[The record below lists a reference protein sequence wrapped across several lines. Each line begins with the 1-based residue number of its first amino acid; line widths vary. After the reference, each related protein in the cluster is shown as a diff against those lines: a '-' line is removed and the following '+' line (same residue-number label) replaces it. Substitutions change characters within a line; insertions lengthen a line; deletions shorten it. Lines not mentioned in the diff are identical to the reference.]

1 MHKCRRYQG
10 SGRAQALPIGIHPV
24 RPFGRSAADSF
35 RMLEPPPAAPI
46 NWVFRHAIGG
56 AVQGVEMLT
65 KNPSRQPRPTFTDQ
79 EALLFHSQ
87 GRPGKL
93 EVIATKPM
101 ATQRDL
107 SLAYSPGVAV
117 PVLAIAED
125 ESLAYDY
132 TTKGNFVAVIT
143 NGTAILG
150 LGNRGAL
157 AAKPVMEG
165 KAVLFKRF
173 ADIDSIDLEVNT
185 EDPDEFINCVK
196 FLGKG
201 WGGINLEDI
210 KAPECFIIEEKLREL
225 LDIPVFHDDQ
235 HGTAIIA
242 AAGLMNALQLTGR
255 DMADVKLVCNGA
267 GAAGIACLELL
278 KATGFRPENLVLCDT
293 KGVIY
298 QGRTEG
304 MNQWKSAHAVKTKA
318 RSLAE
323 ALDGAD
329 VFFGL
334 SAKGAVTKDMV
345 KSMADKPI
353 IFAMANPDP
362 EITAE
367 EVAEVRDDAIMATG
381 RSDYPNQINNVLGF
395 PYIFRGALD
404 VRATSIS
411 MEMKI
416 AATRAL
422 AELAREDVP
431 DEVAT
436 AYGARPKYGPD
447 YIIPVP
453 FDPRLISA
461 IPSAVAQAAMDS
473 GVARRPIEDMGAY
486 REQLLS
492 RRDPVAGVL
501 QQVFSRLRRQPK
513 RVVFAEGE
521 EEQVIRA
528 AASFVQQGLGTAQL
542 VGREDRVR
550 ATAEELGVE
559 LGGGIEIFNAAL
571 SKRNAIFAAYLYE
584 RLQRKG
590 YLVRDCQRLVNT
602 DRNHFAS
609 CMVALGDADAMVTG
623 VTRNFS
629 VALED
634 VRRVIDPKPGHRVM
648 GVSLVLARGRAVV
661 VADTAV
667 TEMPEAEELAEIAI
681 EAAGVARRLG
691 YEPRVALLAFS
702 TFGHPPGERS
712 ARVQRAVRILDQKRV
727 DFEYDGEM
735 AADIALNPELAAAY
749 PFCRLSGPA
758 NVLIMPAFHSAS
770 ISTKLLQ
777 ELGGATVIGPLLVG
791 LDRPV
796 QIVQLAAKDTQLVN
810 MAALAAYNV
819 SG

>member
-1 MHKCRRYQG
+1 MASKNG
-10 SGRAQALPIGIHPV
+10 S
-24 RPFGRSAADSF
+24 
-35 RMLEPPPAAPI
+35 
-46 NWVFRHAIGG
+46 HA
-56 AVQGVEMLT
+56 
-65 KNPSRQPRPTFTDQ
+65 NRPTFTDQ

-93 EVIATKPM
+93 EVVATKPM

-125 ESLAYDY
+125 EARAYDY

-165 KAVLFKRF
+165 KSVLFKRF
-173 ADIDSIDLEVNT
+173 ADVDSIDLEVST

-196 FLGKG
+196 VLGKS

-210 KAPECFIIEEKLREL
+210 KAPECFIIEQKLREL

-242 AAGLMNALQLTGR
+242 AAGLINALELTGR
-255 DMADVKLVCNGA
+255 EVASTKLVCNGA

-278 KATGFRPENLVLCDT
+278 RAIGFRPENLTLCDT

-298 QGRTEG
+298 EGRTEG
-304 MNQWKSAHAVKTKA
+304 MNQWKSGFAVKTKA
-318 RSLAE
+318 RTLAE
-323 ALDGAD
+323 ALAGAD

-334 SAKGAVTKDMV
+334 SVKGAVNKAMV

-362 EITAE
+362 EITVE
-367 EVAEVRDDAIMATG
+367 DVAEVRTDAIMATG

-404 VRATSIS
+404 VRARAIN

-416 AATRAL
+416 AAAHAL
-422 AELAREDVP
+422 AQLAREDVP
-431 DEVAT
+431 DEVAA

-453 FDPRLISA
+453 FDPRLISD
-461 IPSAVAQAAMDS
+461 IPPAVAKAAMES
-473 GVARRPIEDMGAY
+473 NVARRPIKDMETY
-486 REQLLS
+486 RQQLRS
-492 RRDPVAGVL
+492 RRDPIAGVL
-501 QQVFSRLRRQPK
+501 TGVYERLRRRPR

-528 AASFVQQGLGTAQL
+528 AASFVHQGLGSAL
-542 VGREDRVR
+542 LCGRENRVR
-550 ATAEELGVE
+550 DTAKALGVE
-559 LGGGIEIFNAAL
+559 LGSGIEIINAAL
-571 SKRNAIFAAYLYE
+571 SKRNAAYAAYLYE
-584 RLQRKG
+584 RLQRRG
-590 YLVRDCQRLVNT
+590 YLQRDCQRLVNQ

-629 VALED
+629 VALDD
-634 VRRVIDPKPGHRVM
+634 VRRCIDPKPGHRVM
-648 GVSLVLARGRAVV
+648 GTSLVLARGRTVL

-667 TEMPEAEELAEIAI
+667 TEMPTAQDLAEIAV
-681 EAAGVARRLG
+681 EAAGVARSFG
-691 YEPRVALLAFS
+691 YEPRLALLAFS
-702 TFGHPPGERS
+702 TFGHPAGERS
-712 ARVQRAVRILDQKRV
+712 ERVQEAVRILDRMHV
-727 DFEYDGEM
+727 NFEYDGDM
-735 AADIALNPELAAAY
+735 AADVALNMELREAY

-770 ISTKLLQ
+770 ISTKMLM
-777 ELGGATVIGPLLVG
+777 ELGGATVIGPMLVG
-791 LDRPV
+791 LDRSV
-796 QIVQLAAKDTQLVN
+796 QIVPLSANDAQLVN

>member
-1 MHKCRRYQG
+1 MPK
-10 SGRAQALPIGIHPV
+10 
-24 RPFGRSAADSF
+24 
-35 RMLEPPPAAPI
+35 PPKGPA
-46 NWVFRHAIGG
+46 
-56 AVQGVEMLT
+56 
-65 KNPSRQPRPTFTDQ
+65 RPTFTDQ
-79 EALLFHSQ
+79 EALLFHSV

-93 EVIATKPM
+93 EVVATKPM

-125 ESLAYDY
+125 ENLAYEY

-173 ADIDSIDLEVNT
+173 ADIDSIDLEVNS
-185 EDPDEFINCVK
+185 EDPDEIINCVK
-196 FLGKG
+196 LLGKG

-210 KAPECFIIEEKLREL
+210 KAPECFVIEQRLREL

-242 AAGLMNALQLTGR
+242 TAGLLNALELTDR
-255 DMADVKLVCNGA
+255 KVEDTKLVCNGA

-278 KATGFRPENLVLCDT
+278 RAIGFRPENLILCDT

-298 QGRTEG
+298 QGRKDG
-304 MNQWKSAHAVKTKA
+304 MNQWKSAYAVKTDA
-318 RSLAE
+318 RSLAD
-323 ALDGAD
+323 ALKGAD
-329 VFFGL
+329 VFYGL
-334 SAKGAVTKDMV
+334 SAKGAVTKEMV
-345 KSMADKPI
+345 ASMADKPI

-381 RSDYPNQINNVLGF
+381 RSDYPNQVNNVLGF

-404 VRATSIS
+404 VRASAIN

-416 AATRAL
+416 AAVHAL
-422 AELAREDVP
+422 ADLAKEDVP
-431 DEVAT
+431 DEVAA
-436 AYGARPKYGPD
+436 AYGARPKFGPD

-453 FDPRLISA
+453 FDPRLISWV
-461 IPSAVAQAAMDS
+461 PPAVAKAAMDT
-473 GVARRPIEDMGAY
+473 GVARKPIVDMEAY
-486 REQLLS
+486 RETLRGRLN
-492 RRDPVAGVL
+492 PAAGTL
-501 QQVFSRLRRQPK
+501 QQVYARLKRSPK

-528 AASFVQQGLGTAQL
+528 AATFVEQGLGTALL
-542 VGREDRVR
+542 VGREDLVR
-550 ATAEELGVE
+550 QSAQEAGIELGE
-559 LGGGIEIFNAAL
+559 GIEVINARL
-571 SKRNAIFAAYLYE
+571 STRNQTYINFLYE
-584 RLQRKG
+584 RLQRHG
-590 YLVRDCQRLVNT
+590 YLLRDCQRLVNT
-602 DRNHFAS
+602 DRNHFAA

-634 VRRVIDPKPGHRVM
+634 IRHVIDPKPGHRVI
-648 GVSLVLARGRAVV
+648 GVSLVIARGRTVL

-667 TEMPEAEELAEIAI
+667 TEMPTAAELADIAI
-681 EAAGVARRLG
+681 EAAGVARRMG
-691 YEPRVALLAFS
+691 YEPKLALLAFS
-702 TFGHPPGERS
+702 TFGHPAGERS
-712 ARVQRAVRILDQKRV
+712 SRVIEAVKILDGKRV

-735 AADIALNPELAAAY
+735 AADVALNPALAAAY
-749 PFCRLSGPA
+749 PFNRLSGAA
-758 NVLIMPAFHSAS
+758 NVLVMPAFHSAS
-770 ISTKLLQ
+770 ISTKMLK

-796 QIVQLAAKDTQLVN
+796 QIVQLGASDNQLVN
-810 MAALAAYNV
+810 MAALAAFNV

>member
-1 MHKCRRYQG
+1 MPPK
-10 SGRAQALPIGIHPV
+10 SG
-24 RPFGRSAADSF
+24 GRTS
-35 RMLEPPPAAPI
+35 
-46 NWVFRHAIGG
+46 
-56 AVQGVEMLT
+56 
-65 KNPSRQPRPTFTDQ
+65 RPTFTDQ

-117 PVLAIAED
+117 PVLAIAEE
-125 ESLAYDY
+125 ESRAYDY
-132 TTKGNFVAVIT
+132 TVKGNFVAVIT
-143 NGTAILG
+143 NGSAILG

-173 ADIDSIDLEVNT
+173 ADIDSIDLEVSS
-185 EDPDEFINCVK
+185 EDPEEIINCVK
-196 FLGKG
+196 LLGKS

-210 KAPECFIIEEKLREL
+210 KAPECFIIEQRLREL

-242 AAGLMNALQLTGR
+242 AAGLINALHLTGR
-255 DMADVKLVCNGA
+255 EIPTTKLVCNGA

-278 KATGFRPENLVLCDT
+278 RAIGFKPENLLLCDT

-298 QGRTEG
+298 EGRKEG
-304 MNQWKSAHAVKTKA
+304 MNQWKSGYAVKTKA
-318 RSLAE
+318 RTLAE
-323 ALDGAD
+323 ALEGAD
-329 VFFGL
+329 AFFGL
-334 SAKGAVTKDMV
+334 SVKGAVTQDMV
-345 KSMADKPI
+345 KAMAGKPI

-362 EITAE
+362 EITVE
-367 EVAEVRDDAIMATG
+367 EVATVRADAIMATG

-404 VRATSIS
+404 VRATAIN

-416 AATRAL
+416 AAAHAL

-431 DEVAT
+431 DEVAA

-453 FDPRLISA
+453 FDPRLISYV
-461 IPSAVAQAAMDS
+461 PPAVAKAAMDS
-473 GVARRPIEDMGAY
+473 GVARRPIVDMEAY
-486 REQLLS
+486 GQLLRT

-501 QQVFSRLRRQPK
+501 QRVFERLRRQPR

-528 AASFVQQGLGTAQL
+528 AASFVHQGLGTAL
-542 VGREDRVR
+542 LCGREDRVR
-550 ATAEELGVE
+550 ESAETLGIE
-559 LGGGIEIFNAAL
+559 LGGGIEIVNARLSTRNAAY
-571 SKRNAIFAAYLYE
+571 AAYLYE

-590 YLVRDCQRLVNT
+590 YLQRDCQRLVNQ

-634 VRRVIDPKPGHRVM
+634 VRRCIDPKPGHRVI
-648 GVSLVLARGRAVV
+648 GVSLVLARGRTVL

-667 TEMPEAEELAEIAI
+667 TEMPDAQEIAEIAV

-691 YEPRVALLAFS
+691 YEPRLALLAFS
-702 TFGHPPGERS
+702 TFGQPPGERS
-712 ARVQRAVRILDQKRV
+712 QRVQEAVRLLDQRRL
-727 DFEYDGEM
+727 DFEYDGDL
-735 AADIALNPELAAAY
+735 AADVALNMELREAY

-758 NVLIMPAFHSAS
+758 NVLVMPAFHSAS
-770 ISTKLLQ
+770 ISTKLLM
-777 ELGGATVIGPLLVG
+777 ELGGATVIGPILVG

-796 QIVQLAAKDTQLVN
+796 QIVPLSANDAQLVN
-810 MAALAAYNV
+810 MAALAAFNV

>member
-1 MHKCRRYQG
+1 MSEKNDGHK
-10 SGRAQALPIGIHPV
+10 
-24 RPFGRSAADSF
+24 
-35 RMLEPPPAAPI
+35 
-46 NWVFRHAIGG
+46 
-56 AVQGVEMLT
+56 
-65 KNPSRQPRPTFTDQ
+65 KRPTFTDQ

-117 PVLAIAED
+117 PVLAIAEN
-125 ESLAYDY
+125 EALAYDY

-157 AAKPVMEG
+157 ASKPVMEG
-165 KAVLFKRF
+165 KVVLFKRF
-173 ADIDSIDLEVNT
+173 ADIDAIDLEVST
-185 EDPDEFINCVK
+185 EDPDEFINSIK
-196 FLGKG
+196 FLGKS

-210 KAPECFIIEEKLREL
+210 RAPECFVIEQRLREL

-242 AAGLMNALQLTGR
+242 AAGLINALDLTGR
-255 DMADVKLVCNGA
+255 DIKSTKLVCNGA

-278 KATGFRPENLVLCDT
+278 KAIGFTPDNVILCDT

-304 MNQWKSAHAVKTKA
+304 MNQWKSAHAAKTSA
-318 RSLAE
+318 RTLSQ
-323 ALDGAD
+323 ALEGAD
-329 VFFGL
+329 AFFGL
-334 SAKGAVTKDMV
+334 SVKGAVTREMI

-362 EITAE
+362 EITPE
-367 EVAEVRDDAIMATG
+367 EVAEVRSDAIMATG

-404 VRATSIS
+404 VRATAIN

-416 AATRAL
+416 AAAKAL
-422 AELAREDVP
+422 AALAREDVP
-431 DEVAT
+431 DEVAV

-453 FDPRLISA
+453 FDPRLIA
-461 IPSAVAQAAMDS
+461 TVPPAVAKAAMETK
-473 GVARRPIEDMGAY
+473 VARKPIPDMEAY
-486 REQLLS
+486 RAQLAS
-492 RRDPVAGVL
+492 RRDPVAGIL
-501 QQVFSRLRRQPK
+501 QRIYQRLRRRPQ

-528 AASFVQQGLGTAQL
+528 AASFVHQGLGSALL
-542 VGREDRVR
+542 VGREERVR
-550 ATAEELGVE
+550 ESARGLGVE
-559 LGGGIEIFNAAL
+559 LGGGIEIINAAL
-571 SKRNAIFAAYLYE
+571 SNRNDSYAAYLYE

-590 YLVRDCQRLVNT
+590 YLLRDVHRLVNQ
-602 DRNHFAS
+602 DRNHFAA

-634 VRRVIDPKPGHRVM
+634 VCRCIDPKPGHRIM
-648 GVSLVLARGRAVV
+648 GVSLVLARGRTVL

-667 TEMPEAEELAEIAI
+667 NEMPNAESLADIAV

-691 YEPRVALLAFS
+691 YEPRLALLAFS

-712 ARVQRAVRILDQKRV
+712 AHVQGAVRILDQRHV
-727 DFEYDGEM
+727 DFEYDGDM
-735 AADIALNPELAAAY
+735 AADVALNMDLRDAY

-770 ISTKLLQ
+770 ISTKLLT
-777 ELGGATVIGPLLVG
+777 ELGGATVIGPILVG

-796 QIVQLAAKDTQLVN
+796 QIVSLSANDAQLVN
-810 MAALAAYNV
+810 MAALAAFNV
-819 SG
+819 NG